1 MNKSINEGFKSNQQF
16 SGEELKLLSS
26 DNSKNVFDTLNQS
39 TDIEYVEHSLDGGLG
54 PVRAYLQEISPSK
67 LTILN
72 NAFNSDLVHVL
83 LTTDNGVGPK
93 SFATLQSTDTHGVM
107 SRNNIISWNDYRN
120 IMVQME
126 NVVKTSGVIG
136 NNSVKQSNGILSEL
150 HRYEDANLLKLGLRY
165 NKLDMMKQTVPNYN
179 LDSNNDTVER
189 LQELTE
195 RKQMIYNIKNKLT
208 QRKKDLENE
217 LTSIIQD
224 NEDEIK
230 RLESGN
236 EEERLRGIE
245 MRKAFDDKKK
255 EISDELNNIA
265 ERETT
270 SMNTEMNAKLLE
282 LNQQYADII
291 DVANPQ
297 LRVDK
302 QILQEYIADFDNV
315 ENIINPYNI
324 MDKINNSTNGI
335 VNNYGSLLIKNEA
348 INNRYNNKRS
358 THLSG
363 ELYKGQRDEY
373 IRLKAREE
381 NLGNL
386 NNNVIGRN
394 IKLGK
399 IKTNMD
405 TISGLTD
412 LQVNISDIN
421 RNQVIGDQL

>member
-1 MNKSINEGFKSNQQF
+1 
-16 SGEELKLLSS
+16 
-26 DNSKNVFDTLNQS
+26 
-39 TDIEYVEHSLDGGLG
+39 
-54 PVRAYLQEISPSK
+54 
-67 LTILN
+67 
-72 NAFNSDLVHVL
+72 